1 MKKYNLEEKQKIC
14 ELYQSGLTQAEVSEK
29 TGVPVSTISKF
40 MKELG
45 VQGRQKGTSNKSTRR
60 KFSDEDINEIIR
72 LYVEEEKT
80 TVEIASKFG
89 TYNTSIKRVLE
100 RYNIPIRGVGVARRT
115 IKLEDIKSK
124 EGTDDFDYFIGLLAT
139 DGCVTKNNI
148 VLDFAEQN
156 KELLDYWNE
165 FLGNKCNI
173 TISIHKI
180 YKTPQYRIQFANP
193 EIKEFLSTYGIVERK
208 TYHLQLKYI
217 NWNVLRG
224 IIDGDGCVLEKNEGR
239 TLAIG
244 ITSGCKEF
252 LEQIQ
257 QFYIENDIK
266 SYLKES
272 NRNLNPTYD
281 LYVYK
286 SEDILKIYENLYT
299 NAHYFLKRK
308 EEKFGSLLK
317 KFNRQSLVNS
327 GKEKCNSN
335 PEPSLSSEEGVET
348 LYELPKE

>member
-1 MKKYNLEEKQKIC
+1 MSKYSENQKLEVCKKYSE
-14 ELYQSGLTQAEVSEK
+14 GLTIEEVSTYTGIPKTTVGRILDEK
-29 TGVPVSTISKF
+29 
-40 MKELG
+40 G
-45 VQGRQKGTSNKSTRR
+45 VQKRSKACHKQVH
-60 KFSDEDINEIIR
+60 KFSEDKEKEIIR
-72 LYVEEEKT
+72 LYVEENKNT
-80 TVEIASKFG
+80 NEIAKIFN
-89 TYNTSIKRVLE
+89 TYNTSIRRVLLRNNVE
-100 RYNIPIRGVGVARRT
+100 IRSYGVALR
-115 IKLEDIKSK
+115 KVQLSDIKSK
-124 EGTDDFDYFIGLLAT
+124 EGTRDFDYFLGLLAT
-139 DGCVTKNNI
+139 DGCVTNNNI

-173 TISIHKI
+173 TTSIHKI

-193 EIKEFLSTYGIVERK
+193 EIKEFLGTYGIVERK
-208 TYHLQLKYI
+208 TYHLKLKYI
-217 NWNVLRG
+217 NWDVLRG
-224 IIDGDGCVLEKNEGR
+224 IIDGDGCVLEKNKGR

-257 QFYIENDIK
+257 EFYSNNNII

-286 SEDILKIYENLYT
+286 SEDILKIYENLYL

-327 GKEKCNSN
+327 GKEKCDSN
-335 PEPSLSSEEGVET
+335 PEPSLNLKEGVET
-348 LYELPKE
+348 LYELPKD